1 MARVNRENRPDSSSS
16 ARSQYGNRSSLIE
29 SDRSRH
35 INRDHSR
42 FNGDITLARR
52 GKYISVLSTETPD
65 SQKSEKIQH
74 IKREHLGSKMIN
86 REQNGGN
93 RFIMPQNSDTENTVG
108 NKYQQ
113 KALSD
118 VSASEAK
125 SATGNA
131 YKKSSAI
138 EKYTEAQTR
147 VDLKSAVQ
155 KSKDRNAT
163 FAEREMMA
171 ERAAAIQ
178 EQLKRS
184 TAAEK
189 YNSRSENAKIEAG
202 KPKNEEASNKYFGG
216 KNGQYD
222 PNNKSDR
229 SKAENVA
236 RYTEYLKGKALYKY
250 EKKIFKIK
258 AKHYMPSSVDKLNGT
273 ISLAKR
279 VTDPM
284 KSGDIGKAV
293 MLPASELVD
302 YVIRKH
308 KGDIL
313 LKHRDRLKKGIES
326 AENAPDTGTAMYA
339 ATQTIV
345 TDAVKSTAS
354 KAVKSL
360 DHAVSEKIQ
369 TGITDKIKRANKYLK
384 AEYQKVDVKYQH
396 IYESKIPD
404 KELKA
409 LEDFTEKNKDNR
421 LNKKIY
427 NKYMNKSEQL
437 EKLERKHQSAAK
449 GQYAKSQKA
458 KSLNK
463 KAEAAKAAEE
473 RKIKAGIFKENA
485 KAFAGKAFHAS
496 KSQTIK
502 IIAGGSASIVAPIL
516 IIIIIIILISLLF
529 SWQNPFKITLSDETV
544 IEAET
549 EEEILDGYMQMI
561 YDFMQMAEYN
571 CFVTYGDYCSAKY
584 DWEDASLDFQDYYNE
599 VLLPLIEETKAEI
612 TKAYGPAIAAA
623 SPEERGVLIAKMN
636 QEIANAVE
644 HILAEGQEKFEAIL
658 LSLNDYLKD
667 PADYPPTVNKF
678 FPEHEVIRSEKFNLS
693 FDYSKTEMAGCG
705 EPDGYDSGQ
714 YSGQTVCSNAFSLG
728 TLLFET
734 DLTAEDIFP
743 YIALS
748 RVISV
753 MNDGTDDESDERDQE
768 IARSFAEITPE
779 EINTFFEKT
788 KFININTHLE
798 DYDCGK
804 CHRKLEGDWHSGWEW
819 KYYCREPGGP
829 YIHKI
834 LIGQISVKNEEEL
847 LEAVMTEYG
856 AEEAGLTQYDC
867 LDLIDLYKDY
877 IETTLGNNY
886 TKHRIGKNDYHLAK
900 RYYSSH
906 VANDSGAPP
915 HPWRFDTPLETN
927 DEEEENN
934 NETTDT

>member
-65 SQKSEKIQH
+65 SQKSEKIRH

-86 REQNGGN
+86 REQSGGN
-93 RFIMPQNSDTENTVG
+93 RFIMPQYSDTENTVG

-118 VSASEAK
+118 VS
-125 SATGNA
+125 T
-131 YKKSSAI
+131 
-138 EKYTEAQTR
+138 
-147 VDLKSAVQ
+147 
-155 KSKDRNAT
+155 
-163 FAEREMMA
+163 AEREMMA

-189 YNSRSENAKIEAG
+189 YNSQSENAKIEAG

-236 RYTEYLKGKALYKY
+236 RYTEYLKGKAIYKY

-258 AKHYMPSSVDKLNGT
+258 AKHYMPSSVDKLKGT

-279 VTDPM
+279 VTDPL

-302 YVIRKH
+302 YVIRKQ

-313 LKHRDRLKKGIES
+313 LRHRDRLKKGIES

-369 TGITDKIKRANKYLK
+369 TGITDKIKIKRANKYLK

-437 EKLERKHQSAAK
+437 ENLERKHQSAAK

-485 KAFAGKAFHAS
+485 KAFAGKAFHAV

-502 IIAGGSASIVAPIL
+502 IVAGGGAAVITPTL
-516 IIIIIIILISLLF
+516 IIIIIIIIVATFFSWVNPFNISL
-529 SWQNPFKITLSDETV
+529 SDREV
-544 IEAET
+544 AAES

-561 YDFMQMAEYN
+561 SDFMQMAKYN
-571 CFVTYGDYCSAKY
+571 CFKAYGDYTDAKY
-584 DWEDASLDFQDYYNE
+584 QWKDAELSFDDYYNE
-599 VLLPLIEETKAEI
+599 VLLPKIEKEKAEI
-612 TKAYGPAIAAA
+612 TAAYGPAIASA
-623 SPEERGVLIAKMN
+623 SPEERGAIIAKMS
-636 QEIANAVE
+636 QEISEMINNALENGKVE
-644 HILAEGQEKFEAIL
+644 FDEILKK
-658 LSLNDYLKD
+658 LNDFLRD
-667 PADYPPTVNKF
+667 PTSDPPTVWRFYPNPYK
-678 FPEHEVIRSEKFNLS
+678 SDTLSTFNYG
-693 FDYSKTEMAGCG
+693 FDYTTCDTASCDDPEG
-705 EPDGYDSGQ
+705 DGNDAAQ
-714 YSGQTVCSNAFSLG
+714 YKNQPIACNAFDLDSLHFN
-728 TLLFET
+728 TN
-734 DLTAEDIFP
+734 LTAEDIFP

-748 RVISV
+748 RTISI
-753 MNDGTDDESDERDQE
+753 MNDGNNNDSDNENNDSDTQF
-768 IARSFAEITPE
+768 FAEITSE
-779 EINTFFEKT
+779 EINDFFEKT
-788 KFININTHLE
+788 DFIHIDAHLE
-798 DYDCGK
+798 GYDCGRCK
-804 CHRKLEGDWHSGWEW
+804 RRLVGSWKTGWKWE
-819 KYYCREPGGP
+819 YYCRDSGED
-829 YIHKI
+829 YHHMI
-834 LIGQISVKNEEEL
+834 LSGSISVKTEEQL

-856 AEEAGLTQYDC
+856 AEEAGITENDC
-867 LDLIDLYKDY
+867 LDLIDIYKEY
-877 IETTLGNNY
+877 ISDVLGG
-886 TKHRIGKNDYHLAK
+886 TKHEIGKNNYALAESN
-900 RYYSSH
+900 YMLYLM
-906 VANDSGAPP
+906 GYGPP
-915 HPWRFDTPLETN
+915 PSPWVFKTPMNT
-927 DEEEENN
+927 DEN
-934 NETTDT
+934 